1 VRTAMI
7 RYRVKAELAAEN
19 ERLVK
24 QVFEQL
30 EREQPAG
37 LRYAT
42 FKLADGVSF
51 MHVVVD
57 DAADGTSTLQ
67 KIPAFREFI
76 AAINERVEEQPVRTE
91 LAVIGSYVSTDL
103 HFSTVPLPSQH

>member
-1 VRTAMI
+1 MRAAMI

-30 EREQPAG
+30 GRERPAG

-51 MHVVVD
+51 VHVVID

-67 KIPAFREFI
+67 KIPAFREFT
-76 AAINERVEEQPVRTE
+76 AAVNDRTEEHPVRTE
-91 LAVIGSYVSTDL
+91 LTVIGSYASTDR
-103 HFSTVPLPSQH
+103 

>member
-1 VRTAMI
+1 VRTTMI
-7 RYRVKAELAAEN
+7 RYRVKPELATEN

-30 EREQPAG
+30 EREKPAG
-37 LRYAT
+37 LRYST

-51 MHVVVD
+51 VHVVID

-67 KIPAFREFI
+67 KMQAFREFT
-76 AAINERVEEQPVRTE
+76 ADVNDRTDERPVRTE
-91 LAVIGSYVSTDL
+91 LTVIGSYVSTDR
-103 HFSTVPLPSQH
+103 